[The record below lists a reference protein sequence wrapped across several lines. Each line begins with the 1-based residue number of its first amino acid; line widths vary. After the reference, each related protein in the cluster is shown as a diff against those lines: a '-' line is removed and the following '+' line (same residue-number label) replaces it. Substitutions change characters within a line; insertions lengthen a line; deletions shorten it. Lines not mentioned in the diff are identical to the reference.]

1 MLSRVCA
8 AILANYNKQRTFIMP
23 ESTSLRP
30 LDTIHHL
37 ALRCR
42 DAEQTRWFYEDIL
55 GLKLA
60 AALSLDKSPGTEQ
73 QRPFLH
79 LFLELGD
86 GNYIAFFDEP
96 GHAKPEHFEL
106 KDSFDIHI
114 AFETD
119 SAASMLAWKEK
130 IAAAGDFIFGPIDH
144 DFVESV
150 YFFDPNGYAL
160 EITHKTAKHDAVLVE
175 EERTA
180 RQHIAEWTARTRP
193 RKIELFGADAIDSR
207 CTAMRAQRHSAR
219 NARAETT

>member
-1 MLSRVCA
+1 M
-8 AILANYNKQRTFIMP
+8 N
-23 ESTSLRP
+23 STSNALKP
-30 LDTIHHL
+30 LGNIHHL

-60 AALSLDKSPGTEQ
+60 AALSLEKSPGTENV
-73 QRPFLH
+73 RPFMH

-86 GNYIAFFDEP
+86 ENYIAFFDDP

-106 KDSFDIHI
+106 KDSYDIHI
-114 AFETD
+114 AFETE
-119 SAASMLAWKEK
+119 SRESMLAWMGK

-160 EITHKTAKHDAVLVE
+160 EITHKTSEHDSVLLN
-175 EERTA
+175 EERHA
-180 RQHIAEWTARTRP
+180 RTQIAEWTARTRDQ
-193 RKIELFGADAIDSR
+193 KIELFGADAIDSR
-207 CTAMRAQRHSAR
+207 CTALRASTKANDSRR
-219 NARAETT
+219 DNK

>member
-1 MLSRVCA
+1 MTE
-8 AILANYNKQRTFIMP
+8 Q
-23 ESTSLRP
+23 STALKP
-30 LDTIHHL
+30 MGNIHHL

-42 DAEQTRWFYEDIL
+42 DAEQTRWFYEDVL

-60 AALSLDKSPGTEQ
+60 AALALENSPGTQ
-73 QRPFLH
+73 NPRPFLH

-106 KDSFDIHI
+106 KDSYDIHI

-119 SAASMLAWKEK
+119 SADSMLAWKEK
-130 IAAAGDFIFGPIDH
+130 IAAAGDFIFGPINH

-160 EITHKTAKHDAVLVE
+160 EITHKTDSHDATLLE
-175 EERTA
+175 EEHNA
-180 RQHIAEWTARTRP
+180 RQQIAQWSERTRAK
-193 RKIELFGADAIDSR
+193 KIELFGAEAIDSR
-207 CTAMRAQRHSAR
+207 CTALRASDSGTEVPAT
-219 NARAETT
+219 ESS

>member
-1 MLSRVCA
+1 MAQPA
-8 AILANYNKQRTFIMP
+8 AALK
-23 ESTSLRP
+23 P
-30 LDTIHHL
+30 LGNIHHL

-42 DAEQTRWFYEDIL
+42 DAEQTRWFYEDVL

-60 AALSLDKSPGTEQ
+60 AALSLEKSPGTEHE
-73 QRPFLH
+73 RPFLH

-96 GHAKPEHFEL
+96 GHARPAHFEL
-106 KDSFDIHI
+106 KDSYDIHI

-119 SAASMLAWKEK
+119 SAASMLAWKDR

-160 EITHKTAKHDAVLVE
+160 EITHKTATHDTVILE
-175 EERTA
+175 EERNA
-180 RQHIAEWTARTRP
+180 REQLAQWTERTRAQ
-193 RKIELFGADAIDSR
+193 KIELFGAAAIDSR
-207 CTAMRAQRHSAR
+207 CTAMRARPTKGKST
-219 NARAETT
+219 AEHN

>member
-1 MLSRVCA
+1 MTDLNA
-8 AILANYNKQRTFIMP
+8 A
-23 ESTSLRP
+23 LRP
-30 LDTIHHL
+30 LSSIHHL

-42 DAEQTRWFYEDIL
+42 DAEQTRWFYEDVL

-60 AALSLDKSPGTEQ
+60 AALSLEKSPGTEIE
-73 QRPFLH
+73 RPFLH

-96 GHAKPEHFEL
+96 GHATPEHFAL
-106 KDSFDIHI
+106 KDSYDIHI

-119 SAASMLAWKEK
+119 TLASMLAWKDK
-130 IAAAGDFIFGPIDH
+130 IAAAGDFIFGPINH

-160 EITHKTAKHDAVLVE
+160 EITHKTAQHDAVLLK
-175 EERTA
+175 EERHA
-180 RQHIAEWTARTRP
+180 RQQIAQWTERTRA

-207 CTAMRAQRHSAR
+207 CTALRAPHNSSKNSRS
-219 NARAETT
+219 ESV

>member
-1 MLSRVCA
+1 MSEPVA
-8 AILANYNKQRTFIMP
+8 ALK
-23 ESTSLRP
+23 P
-30 LDTIHHL
+30 LGNIHHL

-60 AALSLDKSPGTEQ
+60 AALSLDKSPGTNKE
-73 QRPFLH
+73 RPFLH
-79 LFLELGD
+79 LFMELAD

-106 KDSFDIHI
+106 KDSYDIHI

-119 SAASMLAWKEK
+119 SREAMLAWKDKIEK
-130 IAAAGDFIFGPIDH
+130 AGDFIFGPIDH

-160 EITHKTAKHDAVLVE
+160 EITHKSENHDAVLNE
-175 EERTA
+175 EERNA
-180 RQHIAEWTARTRP
+180 REEITRWTERTRA
-193 RKIELFGADAIDSR
+193 RKIELFGADTIDAR
-207 CTAMRAQRHSAR
+207 CTALRATDPAPKESPGGT
-219 NARAETT
+219 N

>member
-1 MLSRVCA
+1 MSKPA
-8 AILANYNKQRTFIMP
+8 ALK
-23 ESTSLRP
+23 P
-30 LDTIHHL
+30 LGNIHHL

-42 DAEQTRWFYEDIL
+42 DAEQTRWFYEDVL

-60 AALSLDKSPGTEQ
+60 AALSLEKSPGTKQ
-73 QRPFLH
+73 DRPFLH

-106 KDSFDIHI
+106 KDSYDIHI

-119 SAASMLAWKEK
+119 SRESMLAWKDS

-160 EITHKTAKHDAVLVE
+160 EITHKKAEHDAVILE
-175 EERTA
+175 EERNA
-180 RQHIAEWTARTRP
+180 RAQIAEWTARTRQT
-193 RKIELFGADAIDSR
+193 KIELFGEAAIDSR
-207 CTAMRAQRHSAR
+207 CTALRASPKAGKAR
-219 NARAETT
+219 SKGH

>member
-1 MLSRVCA
+1 MPDPA
-8 AILANYNKQRTFIMP
+8 A
-23 ESTSLRP
+23 LRP
-30 LDTIHHL
+30 LETIHHL

-60 AALSLDKSPGTEQ
+60 AALSLEKSPGTEND
-73 QRPFLH
+73 RPFLH
-79 LFLELGD
+79 LFMELGD

-130 IAAAGDFIFGPIDH
+130 IAAAGDFIFGPDRSR
-144 DFVESV
+144 FC
-150 YFFDPNGYAL
+150 
-160 EITHKTAKHDAVLVE
+160 AVGVFL
-175 EERTA
+175 
-180 RQHIAEWTARTRP
+180 
-193 RKIELFGADAIDSR
+193 
-207 CTAMRAQRHSAR
+207 
-219 NARAETT
+219 

>member
-1 MLSRVCA
+1 MTDLTA
-8 AILANYNKQRTFIMP
+8 A
-23 ESTSLRP
+23 LRP
-30 LDTIHHL
+30 LDSIHHL

-55 GLKLA
+55 GLKLS
-60 AALSLDKSPGTEQ
+60 AALSLEKSPGTEIE
-73 QRPFLH
+73 RPFLH
-79 LFLELGD
+79 LFLELGE

-119 SAASMLAWKEK
+119 SAESMLAWKDK

-144 DFVESV
+144 EFVESV

-160 EITHKTAKHDAVLVE
+160 EITHKTAQHNAVMIE

-180 RQHIAEWTARTRP
+180 REHIAAWTTATRAK
-193 RKIELFGADAIDSR
+193 KIALFGADAIDSR
-207 CTAMRAQRHSAR
+207 CTALRSPRKS
-219 NARAETT
+219 NENSTAERT